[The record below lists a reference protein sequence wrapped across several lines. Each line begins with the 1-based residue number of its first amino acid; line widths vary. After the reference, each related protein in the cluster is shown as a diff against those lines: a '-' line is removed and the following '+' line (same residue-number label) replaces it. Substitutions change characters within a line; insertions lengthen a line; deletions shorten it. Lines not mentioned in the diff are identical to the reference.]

1 MEPALQAFV
10 GGLRPATLA
19 FAVFVATGAATMG
32 PAQASQSVH
41 GELPRYSF
49 ETLYE
54 LKPGTDATFD
64 QYWATLE
71 DVSRRGGPRYARWVD
86 GTADGTSRLVTLPVH
101 HLAELSNERRDQEAL
116 RTILGAVQADAVI
129 GAFDGA
135 QLSRTS
141 YIRQYRSELS
151 ANRERH
157 RRGTASELSFVT
169 VLDGHEADFER
180 LWRRAV
186 EAYRRAAPMQVIT
199 VSRTVVGGGPQFV
212 ITRPSSGDAL
222 EPAQAVRHAFGED
235 AQRRFEADLRR
246 AVSSWVTKTYKNLGV
261 DTGEVR
267 P

>member
-1 MEPALQAFV
+1 M
-10 GGLRPATLA
+10 RPATLV
-19 FAVFVATGAATMG
+19 FALVVATGAATMG
-32 PAQASQSVH
+32 PAQASQPVH

-54 LKPGTDATFD
+54 LRPGAGATFD

-86 GTADGTSRLVTLPVH
+86 GTADGMSRLVTLPVH
-101 HLAELSNERRDQEAL
+101 HLAELGNERRDQEAL
-116 RTILGAVQADAVI
+116 RTILGAVQAEAVI
-129 GAFDGA
+129 AGFDGA

-141 YIRQYRSELS
+141 YIRQYRAELS

-157 RRGTASELSFVT
+157 RRGAASDLSFVT
-169 VLDGHEADFER
+169 VVDGHEADFER

-186 EAYRRAAPMQVIT
+186 EAYRRAAPLQVMT

-235 AQRRFEADLRR
+235 VQRRFEVDLRR
-246 AVSSWVTKTYKNLGV
+246 TVASWVTRTYRNLGV
-261 DTGEVR
+261 DTVEAR